1 MDYSFYGGRPGQS
14 MVIVKYFPSIAK
26 MNEAFDGGDSYT
38 EVGYGEC
45 VLINTKNPRNLE
57 HGKLYKRGLQGAEY
71 LGTIKGPAGYP
82 PHMILDDYE
91 AIVAELEKYKD
102 ENGNINIPPEI
113 DCLTKEGTFDFET
126 KGKEN
131 DLVPGYVPSELNKD
145 GTIKTE
151 AQYQDTI
158 KWIYVSVRDFNEEK
172 TAEETTVKI
181 GFKIP
186 YHVYEQTAYS
196 ISAYTEPF
204 RESDYNKWDFVK
216 NKNGEIEPNPIKYN
230 NLAWRADDE
239 SHPFYSKWS
248 FAVPQGVKGDSIKG
262 LKVLTVKEYKKQ
274 RENDEINNGNITN
287 HFEWEENKIFTDDDN
302 NRQILVYEYYD
313 YRNKFEGDRITK
325 YLGDYNMIKSI
336 AIDDYGT
343 ITIEYTHEDTKICE
357 YLIRWIENI
366 QLDEDTGILDI
377 RYNTPLREGESAP
390 HWYSEE
396 LEINGVKTT
405 KAHYKTHL
413 RWVEDISLA
422 ENGEVTLRF
431 TQGDKDITT
440 EPNTKVIN
448 KTNPIKWIKDIDITP
463 KGDLAIY
470 YNVDMDYHESAGNS
484 CEIEFIS
491 TEAIDI
497 YEPYGEDIYK
507 YLYQINDGPLVTL
520 DPNWEWKGLLRI
532 GAQSPQP
539 VIVYREAGN
548 PIAYLKALA
557 PLDSE
562 ERGSFSSL
570 GCIRKNNVELLEDKC
585 QWVEKINIT
594 EDGEVIFNYNYT
606 DDDGQK
612 ASTIQADKLTW
623 IKGIKLDTQDYQL
636 IAIDNHG
643 EEIKLG
649 STKVDS
655 TLSIAFNIRPD
666 ETFISETENIQAG
679 FYVSDNLAYLNKKFP
694 KGLDISVNGES
705 INEEWM
711 KGKIITVGPDNL
723 EEIDLRKNFYAFDY
737 NRNQWYYLGSLGG
750 LGALKYQQ
758 IAEKEKE
765 ENINAAMEKLDI
777 GGVCYIIAQR
787 PNNTAITLDLEE

>member
-57 HGKLYKRGLQGAEY
+57 NGKLYKRGLQGAEY

-239 SHPFYSKWS
+239 SHPFYSKWR

-262 LKVLTVKEYKKQ
+262 LKVLTVKDYKDQ
-274 RENDEINNGNITN
+274 RNDDEENNKNIIN
-287 HFEWEENKIFTDDDN
+287 HFEWEEEKSFTDADGD
-302 NRQILVYEYYD
+302 RQILVYEYYD

-325 YLGDYNMIKSI
+325 YLGDYNMISGISVDEYGTLKVDYTYKDSKYFYYLVKWVNEVDLNPDNGHFTLTYNIPAGDTEDEQKENQGTENAKYEVDLAWVKDVGLKDGILTFTFTQKESEPNVKESFELDWIQDISI
-336 AIDDYGT
+336 A
-343 ITIEYTHEDTKICE
+343 
-357 YLIRWIENI
+357 
-366 QLDEDTGILDI
+366 Q
-377 RYNTPLREGESAP
+377 
-390 HWYSEE
+390 
-396 LEINGVKTT
+396 
-405 KAHYKTHL
+405 
-413 RWVEDISLA
+413 
-422 ENGEVTLRF
+422 NGEVTL
-431 TQGDKDITT
+431 T
-440 EPNTKVIN
+440 
-448 KTNPIKWIKDIDITP
+448 
-463 KGDLAIY
+463 
-470 YNVDMDYHESAGNS
+470 HS
-484 CEIEFIS
+484 
-491 TEAIDI
+491 
-497 YEPYGEDIYK
+497 
-507 YLYQINDGPLVTL
+507 
-520 DPNWEWKGLLRI
+520 
-532 GAQSPQP
+532 
-539 VIVYREAGN
+539 YRESE
-548 PIAYLKALA
+548 A
-557 PLDSE
+557 P
-562 ERGSFSSL
+562 
-570 GCIRKNNVELLEDKC
+570 NNFKQTILENKL
-585 QWVEKINIT
+585 QWVENIQINSDGDVIT
-594 EDGEVIFNYNYT
+594 TYNST
-606 DDDGQK
+606 DDSGQK
-612 ASTIQADKLTW
+612 QSVVKDQVLTW
-623 IKGIKLDTQDYQL
+623 IESVEINKENYQFT
-636 IAIDNHG
+636 IIDNHG
-643 EEIKLG
+643 QAKEIG
-649 STKVDS
+649 SVKVDE
-655 TLSIAFNIRPD
+655 TLSVAFNIEPSD
-666 ETFISETENIQAG
+666 SFTPEGEDPIQAG
-679 FYVSDNLAYLNKKFP
+679 NLISQNILFLNKKYP
-694 KGLDISVNGES
+694 KGLSFNADEES
-705 INEEWM
+705 DEKAWM
-711 KGKIITVGPDNL
+711 KGKIITIGPVDEENL
-723 EEIDLRKNFYAFDY
+723 EQRKNFYAFDY
-737 NRNQWYYLGSLGG
+737 NENTWYYLGNLGG

-787 PNNTAITLDLEE
+787 PNNTATTLDLEE